1 MKKFLAILMMLTLML
16 TLFAGCAKN
25 AAPKADSSTTK
36 APVENKLSKDEEA
49 IIADLKKELNVD
61 GYEEQI
67 AAELKA
73 DKDFVA
79 TMNAAGIDV
88 DEYVN
93 AIAPKYKWEIGKITV
108 DGKEAVAKVT
118 MTYPDYEK
126 MDSLLDQKI
135 DEYLATNDASK
146 LSDAD
151 AQKLVGDM
159 MMEIVKSDELPV
171 AAADFDIDY
180 VKENGIWKMV
190 DSEEIEQAM
199 IDVQDVNEAA

>member
-16 TLFAGCAKN
+16 ALFAGCAKN
-25 AAPKADSSTTK
+25 AAPKAGSDTTK
-36 APVENKLSKDEEA
+36 APAESKLSKDEEA
-49 IIADLKKELNVD
+49 IILDLKKELNVD

-73 DKDFVA
+73 DQDFVA

-108 DGKEAVAKVT
+108 NGKEAVAKVT

-126 MDSLLDQKI
+126 MDSLLDEKI
-135 DEYLATNDASK
+135 DEYLATNDTSN

-159 MMEIVKSDELPV
+159 MMEIVKSDALPV
-171 AAADFDIDY
+171 ADAKFDIDY
-180 VKENGIWKMV
+180 VKGEDGWKMA
-190 DSEEIEQAM
+190 DSEEIEKAM
-199 IDVQDVNEAA
+199 IDVQAVDSAA

>member
-25 AAPKADSSTTK
+25 AAPKADTSTTK

-49 IIADLKKELNVD
+49 IIFDLKKELNVD
-61 GYEEQI
+61 GYEEQV

-73 DKDFVA
+73 DKEFVA
-79 TMNAAGIDV
+79 TMTAAGIDI

-118 MTYPDYEK
+118 MAYPDYEK
-126 MDSLLDQKI
+126 MDVLLDEKI
-135 DEYLATNDASK
+135 DKYLATNDASK

-151 AQKLVGDM
+151 AQKLVGEM

-171 AAADFDIDY
+171 ATADFDIDY
-180 VKENGIWKMV
+180 IKGSDGWKMA
-190 DSEEIEQAM
+190 DSEEIKQAM
-199 IDVQDVNEAA
+199 IDVQDVDEAA